1 MASKV
6 RLGVSDAIYLRP
18 LLVGLESVDS
28 PFELSFDLPAVNS
41 IRLNERTND
50 VRCAFL
56 SPIDYARHG
65 GAYRIVPQVCVAS
78 KRSTGTIT
86 LTVKNGVRNIR
97 KVAVDVRVTSE
108 IVLAKIV
115 LRERFRNL
123 PEDRAEIEFVPMM
136 PSLDAM
142 LQKADA
148 ALIVN
153 FTPTKSR
160 PSEHYTLDLVE
171 EWTDMTGFPYVHGF
185 WVAREEDISAEHIHA
200 LVDARNRGVSQIESI
215 INDPALQTGSSRE
228 ELETFFEAYS
238 YGFGQTEIDSVTEFV
253 TFAYFHG
260 ALVDVPEVALFD
272 HSTSS

>member
-1 MASKV
+1 MASRV
-6 RLGVSDAIYLRP
+6 RLGVSDVASLRP
-18 LLVGLESVDS
+18 LLVGLDSVDS

-41 IRLNERTND
+41 IRLKERTND
-50 VRCAFL
+50 LRCAFL

-65 GAYRIVPQVCVAS
+65 GSYRIVPQVCVAS
-78 KRSTGTIT
+78 KRPTGTIT
-86 LTVKNGVRNIR
+86 LTVKNGVRNVR

-115 LRERFRNL
+115 LKERFRNL

-136 PSLDAM
+136 PSLEAM

-153 FTPTKSR
+153 FKPSKN
-160 PSEHYTLDLVE
+160 PLSEHYTLDLVE

-185 WVAREEDISAEHIHA
+185 WVAREEDIDVEHIQS
-200 LVDARNRGVSQIESI
+200 LVDAKNRGVSQIEAI
-215 INDPALQTGSSRE
+215 INDPALQIGSSRE
-228 ELETFFEAYS
+228 ELETFFEAFTYD
-238 YGFGQTEIDSVTEFV
+238 FGQTEIDSVAEFV

-260 ALVDVPEVALFD
+260 VLGDVPEVALFD
-272 HSTSS
+272 HSPTL